1 MKYDE
6 TLKTSAST
14 IGDRANTYG
23 TPDQCFYRIAK
34 IASVMLDRE
43 VTPREVAVM
52 LLCTKLGRIPERPD
66 YEDNYVDGISYLA
79 FAAHFSDHPQDTR
92 KPAFN
97 LPDLPDEFRP
107 SAPKRPEF
115 GARGAD

>member
-1 MKYDE
+1 MRYDE

-14 IGDRANTYG
+14 IGDRADRYG

-43 VTPREVAVM
+43 VTPREVAIM

-79 FAAHFSDHPQDTR
+79 FAAHFSDHHADAG

-97 LPDLPDEFRP
+97 LPDLPEGWFKSSDSSPRTV
-107 SAPKRPEF
+107 
-115 GARGAD
+115 